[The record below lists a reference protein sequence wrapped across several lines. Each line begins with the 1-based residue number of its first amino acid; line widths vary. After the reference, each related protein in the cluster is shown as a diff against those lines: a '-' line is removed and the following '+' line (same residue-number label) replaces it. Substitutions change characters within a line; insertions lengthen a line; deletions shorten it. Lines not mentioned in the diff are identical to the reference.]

1 MAGFRARFNAPLN
14 LPPMSLEHS
23 NKQPLVVARA
33 DVLTEA
39 HIGRLLAPFFQ
50 TNSNQLIVNP

>member
-1 MAGFRARFNAPLN
+1 
-14 LPPMSLEHS
+14 MSLEHS